1 MIPKAPEEL
10 TLEEVKEQLAL
21 YNRLYYKLRRE
32 DKNFMDVK
40 RNCAIK
46 YHRRK
51 KLEKMIA
58 DGEVEFDETKTY
70 EKKEDTEKED
80 LIKTKPRK
88 YSSNKYILISSE

>member
-1 MIPKAPEEL
+1 
-10 TLEEVKEQLAL
+10 
-21 YNRLYYKLRRE
+21 
-32 DKNFMDVK
+32 MDIK
-40 RNCAIK
+40 RSCAIK

-70 EKKEDTEKED
+70 EKKEDAEKED

-88 YSSNKYILISSE
+88 YASNKYILSSSEKIIYLFYYYER